1 MLLKTKLTNQLNT
14 AAIAQ
19 EMEIE
24 IFLKNI
30 SINGVK
36 RGCSGH
42 IVNKTT
48 GACVYVDTET
58 FCYSPLAGKAMY
70 RLARDTKD
78 FSSNSLKNGYNR
90 WATEEDLASAVILLL
105 KREKPD
111 I

>member
-1 MLLKTKLTNQLNT
+1 MLLKTKLTHQLN
-14 AAIAQ
+14 AAAMAQ
-19 EMEIE
+19 EIEIE

-42 IVNKTT
+42 VVNKST
-48 GACVYVDTET
+48 GSCAYVNTET
-58 FCYSPLAGKAMY
+58 FCCSPLAGKVMY

-90 WATEEDLASAVILLL
+90 WATEEDLASSVIILLR
-105 KREKPD
+105 REKPD

>member
-1 MLLKTKLTNQLNT
+1 MLLKTKLTHQLNAT
-14 AAIAQ
+14 AMAQ
-19 EMEIE
+19 GIEIE
-24 IFLKNI
+24 IFLKKI

-36 RGCSGH
+36 RGCTGH
-42 IVNKTT
+42 VVNKTT
-48 GACVYVDTET
+48 GTCVYVDTET

-78 FSSNSLKNGYNR
+78 FSSTSLKNGYNR
-90 WATEEDLASAVILLL
+90 WVTEEDLASSVILLL